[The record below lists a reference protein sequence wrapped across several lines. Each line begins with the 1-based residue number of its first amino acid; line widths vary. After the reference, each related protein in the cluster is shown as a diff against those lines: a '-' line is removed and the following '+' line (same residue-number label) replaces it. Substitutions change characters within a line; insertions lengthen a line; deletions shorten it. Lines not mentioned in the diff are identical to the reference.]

1 MPPFERLLRIAL
13 LQHEANDF
21 PAHLLREVEDVFAD
35 AGALTGREALVEE
48 LATQIENF
56 DPYAGVGCFDE
67 SCNAAAVAT
76 TLKRLKEGEV

>member
-21 PAHLLREVEDVFAD
+21 PAHLLCEVEGVFAD
-35 AGALTGREALVEE
+35 AGALTGREALVEK

-56 DPYAGVGCFDE
+56 DPYAGTGCFDD
-67 SCNAAAVAT
+67 SCSAAAIAM
-76 TLKRLKEGEV
+76 TLKRLREDEV